1 MSICLPKLETA
12 GRYDGKSPADRWLS
26 RLAYDF
32 QQNDQIPPPS
42 LYLAVINMLFIE
54 DAATWLANTPR
65 MHQIID
71 TRNSAT
77 VAEVRELEEAL
88 KKQFPASIWKSK
100 S

>member
-1 MSICLPKLETA
+1 MSICLPKLEMA

-26 RLAYDF
+26 QLEYDF
-32 QQNDQIPPPS
+32 QQNNQIPPPA

-54 DAATWLANTPR
+54 DAATWLTNTPR
-65 MHQIID
+65 MRQIID

-77 VAEVRELEEAL
+77 VAEVREFKEAL
-88 KKQFPASIWKSK
+88 KKQFPASISKSK